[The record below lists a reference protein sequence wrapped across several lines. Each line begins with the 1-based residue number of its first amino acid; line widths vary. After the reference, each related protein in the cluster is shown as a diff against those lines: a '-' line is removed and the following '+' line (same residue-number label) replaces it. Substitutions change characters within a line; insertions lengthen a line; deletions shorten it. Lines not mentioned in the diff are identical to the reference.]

1 MRTLRKFA
9 KRLDVRLMTFS
20 DNDSFACDYY
30 VARVLF
36 GFSEEEFWRS
46 TPRTL
51 RALQVLHLIY
61 RNKARFRESKQE
73 ISLKNRRALEEL
85 GLILGLH
92 GVN

>member
-1 MRTLRKFA
+1 MA
-9 KRLDVRLMTFS
+9 FS
-20 DNDSFACDYY
+20 DNDSFTCDYH

-46 TPRTL
+46 NPRTL

-61 RNKARFRESKQE
+61 RNKARFKESKKE

-85 GLILGLH
+85 GMILGLQ
-92 GVN
+92 GIN

>member
-1 MRTLRKFA
+1 
-9 KRLDVRLMTFS
+9 MTFS

-51 RALQVLHLIY
+51 RTLQVLHLIY
-61 RNKARFRESKQE
+61 RNKARFRESMQE
-73 ISLKNRRALEEL
+73 VSLKNRRALEEL